1 MLLEKLQA
9 ISEKEKKRRQE
20 AITYLEQITEA
31 IAEPLSELFGKELP
45 DSLATKAMWIPT
57 FDKETNEYSF
67 KTTTLYFRYGAHHG
81 QYDTDDPGFYIH
93 PEVLFWGDN
102 LTEVKGSTFWQSVK
116 QIADCLTNYLPGY
129 IEKHDKSRDSRLEH
143 LQKITEYI
151 KQN

>member
-9 ISEKEKKRRQE
+9 ISEKEKKRRAQAVE
-20 AITYLEQITEA
+20 CIEQITEA
-31 IAEPLSELFGKELP
+31 IAGPLNELFGKELP
-45 DSLATKAMWIPT
+45 DATKAMWIPT

-81 QYDTDDPGFYIH
+81 QYDTDDPGFYIN

-116 QIADCLTNYLPGY
+116 QVSDWLTNYLPGY
-129 IEKHDKSRDSRLEH
+129 IEKHDKSRDSRLQY
-143 LQKITEYI
+143 LQDIAGYIT
-151 KQN
+151 KQG